1 MSATHTLTTTAEIRN
16 AGLWIAIAAGAAIAA
31 GSVLIQPNDGWAG
44 VLTAGVFGVN
54 LAIGG
59 AILLAINSV
68 AGARWWLSF
77 RHVSVSLAR
86 TLPAPAVALALAL
99 VLGLA
104 ALYPWARPGAMDP
117 ATPVGHLL
125 SKKAVWLN
133 ESFFLARAVV
143 IFILWFG
150 FIAAFTSRLTAIRQE
165 GPARE
170 RDLVRTSAVFI
181 MVFALTCSVA
191 AWDWTMSL
199 EPAWF
204 STMFGVYHFAGIF
217 QGGIAAVIVLVHLAI
232 RWKALAPIS
241 PAQRHDLGKLLFAF
255 SAFWAY
261 IWFCQ
266 FMLIWY
272 SNLPEETEHYVR
284 RMAHGWTLI
293 FYLNPIFN
301 FVFPFVLLLGT
312 AAKKHTATL
321 VQVASVVILG
331 RWLDAYL
338 MVAPTAGPAPSWPIA
353 GAGASLA
360 VLAGMLLIV
369 RPLLL
374 AGAGATPVSAQ
385 NMHSR

>member
-1 MSATHTLTTTAEIRN
+1 MSATHTLTTR
-16 AGLWIAIAAGAAIAA
+16 AGVGNPGLVIAVAAGAAIAA
-31 GSVLIQPNDGWAG
+31 ASVLVQPNDGWAG

-54 LAIGG
+54 LAMGG
-59 AILLAINSV
+59 AVLLAINSV

-77 RHVSVSLAR
+77 RHLSLSLAR
-86 TLPAPAVALALAL
+86 TLPAPAAALAMAL
-99 VLGLA
+99 VLGLS
-104 ALYPWARPGAMDP
+104 ALYPWARPGAMNP
-117 ATPVGHLL
+117 ATPLGHLL
-125 SKKAVWLN
+125 AQKAAWLN
-133 ESFFLARAVV
+133 GPFFLARAVV
-143 IFILWFG
+143 IFVLWFG
-150 FIAAFTSRLTAIRQE
+150 FIAAFGSRLTAIRQE

-170 RDLVRTSAVFI
+170 KDLVRTSAVFI
-181 MVFALTCSVA
+181 LVFALTCSVA

-217 QGGIAAVIVLVHLAI
+217 QGGIAAVILLVHLAI

-241 PAQRHDLGKLLFAF
+241 AGQRHDLGKLLFAF

-272 SNLPEETEHYVR
+272 ANLPEETEHYVR

-312 AAKKHTATL
+312 ASKKHTATL

-338 MVAPTAGPAPSWPIA
+338 MVAPASGPAPSWPVA
-353 GAGASLA
+353 AAGASMA
-360 VLAGMLLIV
+360 VLAGMVLIV
-369 RPLLL
+369 RPLLP
-374 AGAGATPVSAQ
+374 AGPVAAAGSAQ
-385 NMHSR
+385 NVQTR